1 MFIDKD
7 KINLFSASQDL
18 SVREAMRLIEAN
30 KKGLIFVVNADDKLV
45 GSVSD
50 GDIRRGILN
59 GCQLDDSLSAVMN
72 SNPFTVSIQE
82 QKTLD
87 MKQITEQGIKLVPVV
102 DAQGKIHHFLSS
114 EPEKASPTIENPVVL
129 MVGGRGIRLEPLT
142 QNIPKPLLKVGN
154 KPILQTI
161 LERLHLFGFRN
172 VYLCTNYLS
181 EHIEDFCGDGSS
193 FGLNIHYFKEDKK
206 LGTIG
211 AVKYLED
218 QLKLPFL
225 VMNGDLLTSLNYKSV
240 LDFHIENNAKLTIG
254 SASYEAKVPYGVLQ
268 TEGCHVTSILEKPS
282 YSFRIS
288 GGIYALSP
296 EVLSH
301 IPKGNFYDITDLMD
315 VLLKEKQSVVAF
327 PIEEY
332 WLDIGQHQDY
342 EKANLDYKN
351 LFNKSN
357 R

>member
-1 MFIDKD
+1 MLIDKNRMD
-7 KINLFSASQDL
+7 EFIAISS
-18 SVREAMRLIEAN
+18 STVREAMRRIENN
-30 KKGLIFVVNADDKLV
+30 KKGLLFIVDSQFKLI
-45 GSVSD
+45 GSLSD

-59 GCQLDDSLSAVMN
+59 GAQLDEPILGLMNTHPFHISLE
-72 SNPFTVSIQE
+72 E
-82 QKTLD
+82 QAMADLKFFEEKGFK
-87 MKQITEQGIKLVPVV
+87 MIPVC
-102 DAQGKIHHFLSS
+102 DNEGRILHLISP
-114 EPEKASPTIENPVVL
+114 EPEKNFPPLDNPVVL

-172 VYLCTNYLS
+172 IFLCTNYLS
-181 EHIEDFCGDGSS
+181 DHIEKFCGDGSE
-193 FGLNIHYFKEDKK
+193 FGLNIKYFKEEIK

-218 QLKLPFL
+218 QLNLPFL
-225 VMNGDLLTSLNYKSV
+225 VMNGDLLTSLNYRSV
-240 LDFHIENNAKLTIG
+240 LDFHIEHQAQLTIG
-254 SASYEAKVPYGVLQ
+254 SASYKTKVPYGVIQ
-268 TEGCHVTSILEKPS
+268 TEGHQVTSILEKPT

-296 EVLSH
+296 KVLGL
-301 IPKGNFYDITDLMD
+301 IPKGNFYDITDLMEN
-315 VLLKEKQSVVAF
+315 LLKQNHSVVAF

-342 EKANLDYKN
+342 EKANLDYKS
-351 LFNKSN
+351 LFN
-357 R
+357 

>member
-1 MFIDKD
+1 MLIDKSR
-7 KINLFSASQDL
+7 LPEFTAL
-18 SVREAMRLIEAN
+18 SSITLREAMRRIESN
-30 KKGLIFVVNADDKLV
+30 KKGLLFLV
-45 GSVSD
+45 DSESRLIGSLSD

-59 GCQLDDSLSAVMN
+59 GAQIDEPILGMMN
-72 SNPFTVSIQE
+72 MHPFYVSTQE
-82 QKTLD
+82 QASVDLQFFEEKGFK
-87 MKQITEQGIKLVPVV
+87 MIPVCD
-102 DAQGKIHHFLSS
+102 DAGKVLHLLSPT
-114 EPEKASPTIENPVVL
+114 PEKSFPPLENPVVL

-172 VYLCTNYLS
+172 IFLCTNYLS
-181 EHIEDFCGDGSS
+181 DHIEEFCGDGSE
-193 FGLNIHYFKEDKK
+193 FGLNIKYFKEEIK

-218 QLKLPFL
+218 QLNLPFL
-225 VMNGDLLTSLNYKSV
+225 VMNGDLLTSLNYRSV
-240 LDFHIENNAKLTIG
+240 LDFHIEHQAQLTIG
-254 SASYEAKVPYGVLQ
+254 SASYNTKVPYGVLQ
-268 TEGCHVTSILEKPS
+268 TQGHRVTSILEKPT

-296 EVLSH
+296 QVLEH
-301 IPKGNFYDITDLMD
+301 IPKGNFFDITDLMEN
-315 VLLKEKQSVVAF
+315 LFKENHSVVAF

-351 LFNKSN
+351 LFN
-357 R
+357 

>member
-1 MFIDKD
+1 MLIDNSR
-7 KINLFSASQDL
+7 IQDFTSSPEN
-18 SVREAMRLIEAN
+18 SVREAMRQIEGN
-30 KKGLIFVVNADDKLV
+30 KKGLLFVLDSEGVLI

-59 GCQLDDSLSAVMN
+59 GALLEEPVGNLMNTHPFFISPEEQSSVDLKYFEERGYKMIPVCDPDGKVLHLLS
-72 SNPFTVSIQE
+72 P
-82 QKTLD
+82 
-87 MKQITEQGIKLVPVV
+87 
-102 DAQGKIHHFLSS
+102 
-114 EPEKASPTIENPVVL
+114 EPEKNFPPIENPVVL

-172 VYLCTNYLS
+172 IFLCTNYLS
-181 EHIEDFCGDGSS
+181 DHIEEFCGDGSA
-193 FGLNIHYFKEDKK
+193 FGLTIKYFKEETK

-225 VMNGDLLTSLNYKSV
+225 VMNGDLLTSLNYRSV
-240 LDFHIENNAKLTIG
+240 LDFHLENNGELTIG
-254 SASYEAKVPYGVLQ
+254 SASYKTKVPYGVLETQ
-268 TEGCHVTSILEKPS
+268 GHQVVSILEKPT

-288 GGIYALSP
+288 GGIYALNP
-296 EVLSH
+296 QVLEL
-301 IPKGNFYDITDLMD
+301 IPKGNFFDITDLMES
-315 VLLKEKQSVVAF
+315 LLRSKRAVIAF

-342 EKANLDYKN
+342 EQANKDYKN
-351 LFNKSN
+351 LFN
-357 R
+357 

>member
-1 MFIDKD
+1 MEEFIA
-7 KINLFSASQDL
+7 LPSCT
-18 SVREAMRLIEAN
+18 VRVAMGRIEKN
-30 KKGLIFVVNADDKLV
+30 KKGLLFVIDPEEKLI

-59 GCQLDDSLSAVMN
+59 GAQLDQPIHGLMNTHPFAV
-72 SNPFTVSIQE
+72 STHEQATVDLKFFEEKGFKLIPVC
-82 QKTLD
+82 D
-87 MKQITEQGIKLVPVV
+87 M
-102 DAQGKIHHFLSS
+102 QGKVLHLLSPD
-114 EPEKASPTIENPVVL
+114 PEKSLPPVENPVVL

-172 VYLCTNYLS
+172 IFLCTNYLS
-181 EHIEDFCGDGSS
+181 DHIEEFCGDGSA
-193 FGLNIHYFKEDKK
+193 FGLNIRYFKEEIK

-218 QLKLPFL
+218 ELNLPFL
-225 VMNGDLLTSLNYKSV
+225 VMNGDLLTSLNYKTV
-240 LDFHIENNAKLTIG
+240 LDFHMEQQAELTIG
-254 SASYEAKVPYGVLQ
+254 SASYKTKVPYGVIQ
-268 TEGCHVTSILEKPS
+268 TEGHQVTSILEKPT

-296 EVLSH
+296 NVLKL
-301 IPKGNFYDITDLMD
+301 IPKGTFYDITDLMEN
-315 VLLKEKQSVVAF
+315 LLRENHPVVAF

-351 LFNKSN
+351 LFN
-357 R
+357 

>member
-1 MFIDKD
+1 MLIDK
-7 KINLFSASQDL
+7 KRMEEFIAFPSST
-18 SVREAMRLIEAN
+18 VREAMGRIEKN
-30 KKGLIFVVNADDKLV
+30 KKGLLFVVDPQEKLI

-59 GCQLDDSLSAVMN
+59 GAQLDEPILALMNAHPFFISTHEQASVDLKFFEEKGFKMIPVCDQEGKVLHLLS
-72 SNPFTVSIQE
+72 P
-82 QKTLD
+82 D
-87 MKQITEQGIKLVPVV
+87 
-102 DAQGKIHHFLSS
+102 
-114 EPEKASPTIENPVVL
+114 PEKSYPPVENPVVL

-172 VYLCTNYLS
+172 IFLCTNYLS
-181 EHIEDFCGDGSS
+181 DHIEEFCRDGSE
-193 FGLNIHYFKEDKK
+193 FGLNIRYFKEEIK

-225 VMNGDLLTSLNYKSV
+225 VMNGDLLTSLNYKTV
-240 LDFHIENNAKLTIG
+240 LDFHMEQQAELTIG
-254 SASYEAKVPYGVLQ
+254 SASYKTKVPYGVIQ
-268 TEGCHVTSILEKPS
+268 TEGHQVTSILEKPT

-296 EVLSH
+296 KVLEL
-301 IPKGNFYDITDLMD
+301 IPKGTFYDITDLMES
-315 VLLKEKQSVVAF
+315 LLRKNHPVVAF

-351 LFNKSN
+351 LFN
-357 R
+357 

>member
-1 MFIDKD
+1 MLIDKNRMD
-7 KINLFSASQDL
+7 EFMSSPT
-18 SVREAMRLIEAN
+18 STVREAMRRIEKN
-30 KKGLIFVVNADDKLV
+30 KKGLLFVVDPELMLI
-45 GSVSD
+45 GSLSD

-59 GCQLDDSLSAVMN
+59 GAQLDDPILALI
-72 SNPFTVSIQE
+72 NPHPFYISTQE
-82 QKTLD
+82 QVSADLKFFEEKGFK
-87 MKQITEQGIKLVPVV
+87 MIPVCDV
-102 DAQGKIHHFLSS
+102 NGKVLYLLSPD
-114 EPEKASPTIENPVVL
+114 PEKSLPAVENPVVL

-172 VYLCTNYLS
+172 IFLCTNYLS
-181 EHIEDFCGDGSS
+181 DHIEEFCGDGSA
-193 FGLNIHYFKEDKK
+193 FGLNIRYFKEEIK

-218 QLKLPFL
+218 QLILPFL

-240 LDFHIENNAKLTIG
+240 LDFHIEHLGELTIG
-254 SASYEAKVPYGVLQ
+254 SVSYKTIIPYGVIQ
-268 TEGCHVTSILEKPS
+268 TEGHQVTSILEKPT

-296 EVLSH
+296 KVLKL
-301 IPKGNFYDITDLMD
+301 IPKGEFFDITDLMES
-315 VLLKEKQSVVAF
+315 LLKQHHSVIAF

-342 EKANLDYKN
+342 EKANLDYNN
-351 LFNKSN
+351 LFI
-357 R
+357 

>member
-1 MFIDKD
+1 MEEFIA
-7 KINLFSASQDL
+7 FPSST
-18 SVREAMRLIEAN
+18 VREAMGRIEKN
-30 KKGLIFVVNADDKLV
+30 KKGLLFVIDSEKKLI
-45 GSVSD
+45 GSLSD

-59 GCQLDDSLSAVMN
+59 GAQLDEPILALMN
-72 SNPFTVSIQE
+72 AHPFFISTH
-82 QKTLD
+82 
-87 MKQITEQGIKLVPVV
+87 EQGSVDLRFFEEKGFKMIPVC
-102 DAQGKIHHFLSS
+102 DQEGKILHLLSS
-114 EPEKASPTIENPVVL
+114 DPEKSFPPVENPVVL

-172 VYLCTNYLS
+172 IFLCTNYLS
-181 EHIEDFCGDGSS
+181 DHIEEFCGDGSE
-193 FGLNIHYFKEDKK
+193 FGLNIRYFKEEIK

-211 AVKYLED
+211 AVKYLQD
-218 QLKLPFL
+218 QLNLPFL
-225 VMNGDLLTSLNYKSV
+225 VMNGDLLTSLNYKTV
-240 LDFHIENNAKLTIG
+240 LDFHVEQRAELTIG
-254 SASYEAKVPYGVLQ
+254 SASYSTKVPYGVIQ
-268 TEGCHVTSILEKPS
+268 TEGHQVISILEKPT

-296 EVLSH
+296 KVLEL
-301 IPKGNFYDITDLMD
+301 IPKGTFYDITDLMES
-315 VLLKEKQSVVAF
+315 LLRKNHPVVAF

-351 LFNKSN
+351 LFN
-357 R
+357 

>member
-7 KINLFSASQDL
+7 KINLFTAGQDI

-30 KKGLIFVVNADDKLV
+30 KRGLIFVLNADEKLV

-59 GCQLDDSLSAVMN
+59 GFQLDDQLAIMMN
-72 SNPFTVSIQE
+72 TNPFTVSIQE

-87 MKQITEQGIKLVPVV
+87 MKQITEQGIKLVPVI

-114 EPEKASPTIENPVVL
+114 EPEKASPIIENPVVL

-172 VYLCTNYLS
+172 IYLCTNYLS
-181 EHIEDFCGDGSS
+181 ESIEEFCGDGSA
-193 FGLNIHYFKEDKK
+193 FGLSIRYFKEEKK

-211 AVKYLED
+211 AVKYLEN

-240 LDFHIENNAKLTIG
+240 LDFHIENNARLTIG

-268 TEGCHVTSILEKPS
+268 TEGCHVTSILEKPT

-296 EVLSH
+296 EALSH
-301 IPKGNFYDITDLMD
+301 IPIGNFFDITDLMEA
-315 VLLKEKQSVVAF
+315 LLKEKESVVAF

-342 EKANLDYKN
+342 EKANLDYKT

-357 R
+357 S

>member
-1 MFIDKD
+1 MLIDKNRMD
-7 KINLFSASQDL
+7 EFMSSPT
-18 SVREAMRLIEAN
+18 STVREAMRRIEKN
-30 KKGLIFVVNADDKLV
+30 KKGLLFVVDPELMLI
-45 GSVSD
+45 GSLSD

-59 GCQLDDSLSAVMN
+59 GAQLDDPILALI
-72 SNPFTVSIQE
+72 NPHPFYISTQE
-82 QKTLD
+82 QVSADLKFFEEKGFK
-87 MKQITEQGIKLVPVV
+87 MIPVCDV
-102 DAQGKIHHFLSS
+102 NGKVLHLLSPD
-114 EPEKASPTIENPVVL
+114 PEKSLPAVENPVVL

-172 VYLCTNYLS
+172 IFLCTNYLS
-181 EHIEDFCGDGSS
+181 DHIEEFCGDGSA
-193 FGLNIHYFKEDKK
+193 FGLNIRYFKEEIK

-218 QLKLPFL
+218 QLNLPFL

-240 LDFHIENNAKLTIG
+240 LDFHIEHLGELTIG
-254 SASYEAKVPYGVLQ
+254 SVSYKTIIPYGVIQ
-268 TEGCHVTSILEKPS
+268 TEGHQVTSILEKPT

-296 EVLSH
+296 KVLKL
-301 IPKGNFYDITDLMD
+301 IPKGEFFDITDLMES
-315 VLLKEKQSVVAF
+315 LLKQHHTVIAF

-342 EKANLDYKN
+342 EKANLDYNN
-351 LFNKSN
+351 LFI
-357 R
+357 

>member
-1 MFIDKD
+1 MLIDKKRMD
-7 KINLFSASQDL
+7 EFVAST
-18 SVREAMRLIEAN
+18 SITVREAMLRIEKN
-30 KKGLIFVVNADDKLV
+30 KKGLLFLLGPDGKLL
-45 GSVSD
+45 GSASD

-59 GCQLDDSLSAVMN
+59 GTQLEDPIANLMNTHPFHISAEEQIAVDLKFFEEKGFKMIPVCDSDGKVLYLLSA
-72 SNPFTVSIQE
+72 
-82 QKTLD
+82 D
-87 MKQITEQGIKLVPVV
+87 
-102 DAQGKIHHFLSS
+102 
-114 EPEKASPTIENPVVL
+114 PEKSFPPIENPVVL

-172 VYLCTNYLS
+172 IFLCTNYLS
-181 EHIEDFCGDGSS
+181 DHIEEFCGDGSA
-193 FGLNIHYFKEDKK
+193 FGLNIRYFKEEKK

-211 AVKYLED
+211 AVKYLEEH
-218 QLKLPFL
+218 LKLPFL

-240 LDFHIENNAKLTIG
+240 LDFHIENQAELTIG
-254 SASYEAKVPYGVLQ
+254 SASYKTNVPYGVIQ
-268 TEGCHVTSILEKPS
+268 TEGHQVISILEKPT

-296 EVLSH
+296 VVLEL
-301 IPKGNFYDITDLMD
+301 IPKGNFFDITDLMD
-315 VLLKEKQSVVAF
+315 SLLKDKRPVVAF

-351 LFNKSN
+351 LFN
-357 R
+357 

>member
-1 MFIDKD
+1 MLIDKKRIPD
-7 KINLFSASQDL
+7 FTSASENT
-18 SVREAMRLIEAN
+18 VREAMRQIEGN
-30 KKGLIFVVNADDKLV
+30 KKGLLFVLDDQGTLV
-45 GSVSD
+45 GSISD

-59 GCQLDDSLSAVMN
+59 GALLEDPIRAVMN
-72 SNPFTVSIQE
+72 VQPFFISTEE
-82 QKTLD
+82 QATIDLKFFEEKGYKMIPVCDRTG
-87 MKQITEQGIKLVPVV
+87 QIVNLLTSDPDKS
-102 DAQGKIHHFLSS
+102 F
-114 EPEKASPTIENPVVL
+114 ASIENPVVL

-172 VYLCTNYLS
+172 IFLCTNYLS
-181 EHIEDFCGDGSS
+181 DHIEQFCGDGSA
-193 FGLNIHYFKEDKK
+193 FGLNIKYFKEETK

-211 AVKYLED
+211 AVKYLEE

-225 VMNGDLLTSLNYKSV
+225 VMNGDLLTSLNYKTV
-240 LDFHIENNAKLTIG
+240 LDFHLEHQAELTIG
-254 SASYEAKVPYGVLQ
+254 SASYKTKVPYGVLEI
-268 TEGCHVTSILEKPS
+268 EGHQVISVLEKPT

-296 EVLSH
+296 AALEL
-301 IPKGNFYDITDLMD
+301 IPEGNFFDITDLMES
-315 VLLKEKQSVVAF
+315 LLKIKRNVIAF

-342 EKANLDYKN
+342 EKANLDYKD
-351 LFNKSN
+351 LFN
-357 R
+357 

>member
-1 MFIDKD
+1 MEEFIA
-7 KINLFSASQDL
+7 FPSST
-18 SVREAMRLIEAN
+18 VREAMGRIEKN
-30 KKGLIFVVNADDKLV
+30 KKGLLFVIDLGEKLI

-59 GCQLDDSLSAVMN
+59 GAQLDDPIQNLMNTHPFSICSHEQAGVDLKFFEEKGFKMIPVCDEEGKVLHLLS
-72 SNPFTVSIQE
+72 P
-82 QKTLD
+82 D
-87 MKQITEQGIKLVPVV
+87 
-102 DAQGKIHHFLSS
+102 
-114 EPEKASPTIENPVVL
+114 PEKSFPPVENPVVL

-172 VYLCTNYLS
+172 IFLCTNYLS
-181 EHIEDFCGDGSS
+181 DHIEKFCGDGSE
-193 FGLNIHYFKEDKK
+193 FCLNIRYFKEEIK

-218 QLKLPFL
+218 QLNLPFL
-225 VMNGDLLTSLNYKSV
+225 VMNGDLLTSLNYKTV
-240 LDFHIENNAKLTIG
+240 LDFHIEQQAELTIG
-254 SASYEAKVPYGVLQ
+254 SASYKTKVPYGVIQ
-268 TEGCHVTSILEKPS
+268 TEGHQVTSILEKPTYS
-282 YSFRIS
+282 YRIS

-296 EVLSH
+296 TVLEL
-301 IPKGNFYDITDLMD
+301 IPKGSFYDITDLMES
-315 VLLKEKQSVVAF
+315 LLRKNHPVVAF

-351 LFNKSN
+351 LFN
-357 R
+357 

>member
-7 KINLFSASQDL
+7 RVQLFLANHQI
-18 SVREAMRLIEAN
+18 SVKEAMRKIDVN
-30 KKGLIFVVNADDKLV
+30 KKGLLFVVNDQHQLL

-59 GCQLDDSLSAVMN
+59 GVQLEDAVFNVMN
-72 SNPFTVSIQE
+72 SKPYSVNLIS
-82 QKTLD
+82 QKNLD
-87 MKQITEQGIKLVPVV
+87 LKKITDQGIKMIPVL
-102 DAQGKIHHFLSS
+102 DEEGKIHHILSS
-114 EPEKASPTIENPVVL
+114 EPEKQVQAIQNPVVL

-142 QNIPKPLLKVGN
+142 QTIPKPLLKVGN

-172 VYLCTNYLS
+172 IFLCTNYLS
-181 EHIEDFCGDGSS
+181 EHIEEFCGDGSR
-193 FGLNIHYFKEDKK
+193 FGLNIQYFKEEKK

-211 AVKYLED
+211 AVKFLEE
-218 QLKLPFL
+218 KLQSPFL

-240 LDFHIENNAKLTIG
+240 LDFHLENKAQLTIG

-268 TEGCHVTSILEKPS
+268 TEGYKVTSILEKPT

-296 EVLSH
+296 EALRH
-301 IPKGNFYDITDLMD
+301 IPRGNFFDITDLMD
-315 VLLKEKQSVVAF
+315 TLLKENQEVVAF

-357 R
+357 S

>member
-1 MFIDKD
+1 MEEFIA
-7 KINLFSASQDL
+7 FPSST
-18 SVREAMRLIEAN
+18 VREAMGRIEKN
-30 KKGLIFVVNADDKLV
+30 KKGLLFVIDLGEKLI

-59 GCQLDDSLSAVMN
+59 GAKLDEPIQDLMNTHPFSISTHEQAGVDLKFFEEKGFKMIPVCDEEGKVLHLLS
-72 SNPFTVSIQE
+72 P
-82 QKTLD
+82 D
-87 MKQITEQGIKLVPVV
+87 
-102 DAQGKIHHFLSS
+102 
-114 EPEKASPTIENPVVL
+114 PEKSFAPVENPVVL

-172 VYLCTNYLS
+172 IFLCTNYLS
-181 EHIEDFCGDGSS
+181 DHIEEFCGDGSE
-193 FGLNIHYFKEDKK
+193 FGLNIRYFKEEIK

-225 VMNGDLLTSLNYKSV
+225 VMNGDLLTSLNYKTV
-240 LDFHIENNAKLTIG
+240 LDFHIEQQAELTIG
-254 SASYEAKVPYGVLQ
+254 SASYKTKVPYGVIQ
-268 TEGCHVTSILEKPS
+268 TEGHQVTSILEKPT

-296 EVLSH
+296 RVLEL
-301 IPKGNFYDITDLMD
+301 IPKGTFYDITDLMES
-315 VLLKEKQSVVAF
+315 LLRKNHPVVAF

-351 LFNKSN
+351 LFN
-357 R
+357 

>member
-1 MFIDKD
+1 MVIDKYRMEEF
-7 KINLFSASQDL
+7 IASPSS
-18 SVREAMRLIEAN
+18 SVREAMRRIENN
-30 KKGLIFVVNADDKLV
+30 KKGLLFVVDSASKLV

-59 GCQLDDSLSAVMN
+59 GAQLDE
-72 SNPFTVSIQE
+72 SIQPWMNTHPFSVSP
-82 QKTLD
+82 Q
-87 MKQITEQGIKLVPVV
+87 EQGSADLKFFEEKGFKMIPVC
-102 DAQGKIHHFLSS
+102 DAVGKVLYLLSPDPERNFL
-114 EPEKASPTIENPVVL
+114 PIDNPVVL

-172 VYLCTNYLS
+172 IFLCTNYLS
-181 EHIEDFCGDGSS
+181 DHIEEFCGDGST
-193 FGLNIHYFKEDKK
+193 FGLNINYFKEEIK
-206 LGTIG
+206 LGTVG

-218 QLKLPFL
+218 QLNIPFL

-240 LDFHIENNAKLTIG
+240 LDFHIEHQAELTIG
-254 SASYEAKVPYGVLQ
+254 SASYKTKVPYGVIQ
-268 TEGCHVTSILEKPS
+268 TDGHQVTSILEKPT

-296 EVLSH
+296 SVLKL
-301 IPKGNFYDITDLMD
+301 IPKGAFYDITDLMEN
-315 VLLKEKQSVVAF
+315 LLRQNHQVVAF

-351 LFNKSN
+351 LFN
-357 R
+357 

>member
-1 MFIDKD
+1 MLIDKTRIHEYTSRPD
-7 KINLFSASQDL
+7 FSI
-18 SVREAMRLIEAN
+18 REAMRQIEGN
-30 KKGLIFVVNADDKLV
+30 KKGLVFILDQQGILM

-59 GCQLDDSLSAVMN
+59 GAQLEDPVQSVMN
-72 SNPFTVSIQE
+72 SHPFFINLEEQHAVDLRFFQE
-82 QKTLD
+82 KGFKMIPVCDPLG
-87 MKQITEQGIKLVPVV
+87 KVVHLLSPEQEKS
-102 DAQGKIHHFLSS
+102 FL
-114 EPEKASPTIENPVVL
+114 PIENPVVL

-161 LERLHLFGFRN
+161 LERLFLFGFRN
-172 VYLCTNYLS
+172 IFLCTNYLS
-181 EHIEDFCGDGSS
+181 DHIEEFCGDGAA
-193 FGLNIHYFKEDKK
+193 FGLNISYFKEETK

-218 QLKLPFL
+218 RLNLPFL

-240 LDFHIENNAKLTIG
+240 LDFHIENKGDMTIG
-254 SASYEAKVPYGVLQ
+254 SASYKTKVPYGVLETKGHQ
-268 TEGCHVTSILEKPS
+268 VVSILEKPT

-288 GGIYALSP
+288 GGIYALDP
-296 EVLSH
+296 KVLEL
-301 IPKGNFYDITDLMD
+301 IPKGDFFDITDLMD
-315 VLLKEKQSVVAF
+315 SLLRKKRAVIAF

-342 EKANLDYKN
+342 EQANKDYTN
-351 LFNKSN
+351 LFN
-357 R
+357 

>member
-1 MFIDKD
+1 MLIDKNRMD
-7 KINLFSASQDL
+7 EFISSP
-18 SVREAMRLIEAN
+18 SSTVREAMRRIEKN
-30 KKGLIFVVNADDKLV
+30 KKGLLFVIDSDSKLI

-59 GCQLDDSLSAVMN
+59 GAQLDEPIFALMN
-72 SNPFTVSIQE
+72 SHPFYISIQE
-82 QKTLD
+82 QVTADLKFFEEKGFK
-87 MKQITEQGIKLVPVV
+87 MIPVC
-102 DAQGKIHHFLSS
+102 DEEGKVLHLLSPD
-114 EPEKASPTIENPVVL
+114 PEKNFSPVENPVVL

-161 LERLHLFGFRN
+161 LERLHLFGFRDIF
-172 VYLCTNYLS
+172 LCTNYLS
-181 EHIEDFCGDGSS
+181 DHIEEFCGDGSA
-193 FGLNIHYFKEDKK
+193 FGLNIRYFKEEIK

-218 QLKLPFL
+218 HLNLPFL

-240 LDFHIENNAKLTIG
+240 LDFHIEHQAELTIG
-254 SASYEAKVPYGVLQ
+254 SASYKTIVPYGVIQ
-268 TEGCHVTSILEKPS
+268 TEGHQVTSILEKPT

-296 EVLSH
+296 NVLKL
-301 IPKGNFYDITDLMD
+301 IPKGAFYDITDLMEN
-315 VLLKEKQSVVAF
+315 LLRKNHSVIAF

-351 LFNKSN
+351 LFN
-357 R
+357 

>member
-1 MFIDKD
+1 MLIDKNRIHD
-7 KINLFSASQDL
+7 FTASPDN
-18 SVREAMRLIEAN
+18 SVREAMKKIEVN
-30 KKGLIFVVNADDKLV
+30 KKGLLFVLDEEGFLK
-45 GSVSD
+45 GSISD

-59 GCQLDDSLSAVMN
+59 GAQLDDPIKNMMN
-72 SNPFTVSIQE
+72 SNPFFILPEDQASADLKFFEEKGFKMI
-82 QKTLD
+82 
-87 MKQITEQGIKLVPVV
+87 PVCN
-102 DAQGKIHHFLSS
+102 DQGKVLQLLSS
-114 EPEKASPTIENPVVL
+114 SPEMSSSPIENPVVL

-142 QNIPKPLLKVGN
+142 QSVPKPLLKVGN

-172 VYLCTNYLS
+172 IFLCTNYLS
-181 EHIEDFCGDGSS
+181 DQIEEFCGDGST
-193 FGLNIHYFKEDKK
+193 FGLNIQYFKEETK

-218 QLKLPFL
+218 KLKLPFL

-240 LDFHIENNAKLTIG
+240 LDFHLENKGDLTIG
-254 SASYEAKVPYGVLQ
+254 SASYKTKVPYGVLETQ
-268 TEGCHVTSILEKPS
+268 GNQVVSILEKPT

-296 EVLSH
+296 QILKL
-301 IPKGNFYDITDLMD
+301 IPKGDFYDITDLMD
-315 VLLKEKQSVVAF
+315 SLLRSKGSVMAF

-342 EKANLDYKN
+342 EKANKDYKT
-351 LFNKSN
+351 LF
-357 R
+357 

>member
-1 MFIDKD
+1 MEEFIA
-7 KINLFSASQDL
+7 FPSST
-18 SVREAMRLIEAN
+18 VREAMGRIEKN
-30 KKGLIFVVNADDKLV
+30 KKGLLFVIDPEEKLM

-59 GCQLDDSLSAVMN
+59 GAQLDEPIQALMNTHPFSISIHEQPAVDLKFFEEKGFKMIPVCDQEGKVLHLLS
-72 SNPFTVSIQE
+72 P
-82 QKTLD
+82 D
-87 MKQITEQGIKLVPVV
+87 
-102 DAQGKIHHFLSS
+102 
-114 EPEKASPTIENPVVL
+114 PEKSFPPVENPVVL

-172 VYLCTNYLS
+172 IFLCTNYLS
-181 EHIEDFCGDGSS
+181 DHIEEFCGDGSE
-193 FGLNIHYFKEDKK
+193 FGLNIRYFKEEIK

-218 QLKLPFL
+218 EMNLPFL
-225 VMNGDLLTSLNYKSV
+225 VMNGDLLTSLNYKTV
-240 LDFHIENNAKLTIG
+240 LDFHIEQRAELTIG
-254 SASYEAKVPYGVLQ
+254 SASYKTQVPYGVIQ
-268 TEGCHVTSILEKPS
+268 TEGHQVTSILEKPT

-296 EVLSH
+296 NVLKL
-301 IPKGNFYDITDLMD
+301 IPKGTFYDITDLMEN
-315 VLLKEKQSVVAF
+315 LLQKNHLVVAF

-351 LFNKSN
+351 LFN
-357 R
+357 